1 MTIFIKLNKPLV
13 NLELTEGVV
22 KALQTLT
29 EPARRDPEDL
39 KMTTDTTES
48 ILRPEAWSDA
58 TSSCRIWLAFRWICI
73 PAWPLEV
80 WHGLVSVVG
89 IFPSP

>member
-1 MTIFIKLNKPLV
+1 LT
-13 NLELTEGVV
+13 NLKFRIVFFRAEGVV

-48 ILRPEAWSDA
+48 ILDP
-58 TSSCRIWLAFRWICI
+58 
-73 PAWPLEV
+73 
-80 WHGLVSVVG
+80 SV
-89 IFPSP
+89 

>member
-1 MTIFIKLNKPLV
+1 LTIFIKLNKPLV

-48 ILRPEAWSDA
+48 ILDP
-58 TSSCRIWLAFRWICI
+58 
-73 PAWPLEV
+73 
-80 WHGLVSVVG
+80 SV
-89 IFPSP
+89 